1 MDTTN
6 QKSTVAPEAVP
17 ERLRADL
24 HRATQQVE
32 RLEAEYNA
40 ALADPD
46 VIQEDRDGTHRVLEE
61 ARQRLRAARQAV
73 DRFEAGS
80 YGLCEVCGRPIGE
93 ERLEAL
99 PGVTTCVSCP
109 PR

>member
-1 MDTTN
+1 MDTPN
-6 QKSTVAPEAVP
+6 QTSTLATEEVGD
-17 ERLRADL
+17 RLRADL
-24 HRATQQVE
+24 RRAADQVE

-46 VIQEDRDGTHRVLEE
+46 VIQEDRDGTHAVLEK
-61 ARQRLRAARQAV
+61 AQQRLRAARQAL

-80 YGLCEVCGRPIGE
+80 YGLCEVCGKPIGE

-109 PR
+109 R